1 MVYDRGRSV
10 DYVGWFLNENILHR
24 FISSLGHFVRLIRNA
39 SFQLHIAHSVT
50 SAQNSTMF
58 VMNFVHLPPAALQ
71 VLAVMYLATHCCAM
85 WLVCSRGQCK
95 FPGSVDGIIHMSAK
109 RLSNTRISLLFTK
122 DKLTTSKLNLL
133 VRSVNQITL
142 SRT

>member
-50 SAQNSTMF
+50 SAQNSRGSLHNVCDEFSPSTACSFTSVSSDVFSNTLLCNVVGMF
-58 VMNFVHLPPAALQ
+58 
-71 VLAVMYLATHCCAM
+71 
-85 WLVCSRGQCK
+85 SRTFK
-95 FPGSVDGIIHMSAK
+95 FPGSVDGIIHMSTK
-109 RLSNTRISLLFTK
+109 RLRNTRVSLLFTK
-122 DKLTTSKLNLL
+122 EN
-133 VRSVNQITL
+133 
-142 SRT
+142 

>member
-50 SAQNSTMF
+50 SAQNSRGSLHNVCDEFCPSTACSFTSVSSDVFSNALLCNMVGMF
-58 VMNFVHLPPAALQ
+58 
-71 VLAVMYLATHCCAM
+71 
-85 WLVCSRGQCK
+85 SRCK
-95 FPGSVDGIIHMSAK
+95 FPGGKKIKQYSGFFIIYE
-109 RLSNTRISLLFTK
+109 R
-122 DKLTTSKLNLL
+122 KLTTSKLSLL
-133 VRSVNQITL
+133 ALSVNHIML
-142 SRT
+142 

>member
-10 DYVGWFLNENILHR
+10 DYVGWFLNKNILHR
-24 FISSLGHFVRLIRNA
+24 FSSLGHFVRLIRNA

-71 VLAVMYLATHCCAM
+71 VLAVMYLATYCCAM

-95 FPGSVDGIIHMSAK
+95 FPGSVHGMIHMSTK